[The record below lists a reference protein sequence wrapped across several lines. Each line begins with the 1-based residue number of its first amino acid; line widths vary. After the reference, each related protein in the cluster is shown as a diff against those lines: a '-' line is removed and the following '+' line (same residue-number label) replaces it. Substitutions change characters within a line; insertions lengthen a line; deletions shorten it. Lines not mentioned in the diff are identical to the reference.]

1 MSRRGFTLMEILVA
15 LGIFAIIGVIA
26 SQLLRQTIEVQ
37 DVLSNRGDRLVE
49 LQRALNVVSRDLEQ
63 VTNRSVRDE
72 FGDPIESLLIDTHGS
87 FQFSRLGWSN
97 LLNKPRSNLQRVEY
111 LFVDDVFIRRYWPVL
126 DRSDTTEPIDQ
137 ELLTDINELEFVL
150 IDSNGLEHVAWPPLS
165 ESLDGTP
172 QEAVAFQ
179 LKINVDPF
187 GEISRM
193 WLMPRNPTIIETHEM
208 GPGGTGPGRGFEGPP
223 FRVLESFDR
232 SVNSL

>member
-1 MSRRGFTLMEILVA
+1 MNRRGFTLMEILVA

-26 SQLLRQTIEVQ
+26 SQLLRQTIEVS
-37 DVLSNRGDRLVE
+37 DVLTNRGDRLVE

-63 VTNRSVRDE
+63 VINRSVRDE
-72 FGDPIESLLIDTHGS
+72 FGDPVEALLIDTHGG

-97 LLNKPRSNLQRVEY
+97 LLNKSRSNLQRVEY

-126 DRSDTTEPIDQ
+126 DRSETTEPIDQ
-137 ELLTDINELEFVL
+137 ELLTYINELEFAL
-150 IDSNGLEHVAWPPLS
+150 IDSTGIEHVAWPPLS

-179 LKINVDPF
+179 IKMNVAPF

-193 WLMPRNPTIIETHEM
+193 WLIPRNPTVIETHEM
-208 GPGGTGPGRGFEGPP
+208 GPDGSGPGGFNGPPP
-223 FRVLESFDR
+223 FRVLDSADR
-232 SVNSL
+232 IRSEL

>member
-26 SQLLRQTIEVQ
+26 SQLLRQTIEVS

-49 LQRALNVVSRDLEQ
+49 LQRAFNVVSRDLEQ
-63 VTNRSVRDE
+63 VINRSIRDE
-72 FGDPIESLLIDTHGS
+72 FGDPVEALLIDTHGS

-126 DRSDTTEPIDQ
+126 DRSETTEPIDQ
-137 ELLTDINELEFVL
+137 ELLTYITELEFFL
-150 IDSNGLEHVAWPPLS
+150 IDSTGLEHVAWPPLS

-179 LKINVDPF
+179 LKMNIEPF

-193 WLMPRNPTIIETHEM
+193 WLIPRNPTIIETHEM
-208 GPGGTGPGRGFEGPP
+208 GPDGTGPGGGFEGPP
-223 FRVLESFDR
+223 IRVLGTVSR
-232 SVNSL
+232 TPSQL